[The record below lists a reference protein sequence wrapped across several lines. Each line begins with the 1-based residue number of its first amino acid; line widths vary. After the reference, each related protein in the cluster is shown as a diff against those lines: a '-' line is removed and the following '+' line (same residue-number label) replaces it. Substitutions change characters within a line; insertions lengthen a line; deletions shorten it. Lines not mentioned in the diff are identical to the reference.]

1 MSTPTARRKHPAPT
15 KPNYTHS
22 LCLGWQSHSA
32 AVKTR
37 WQPAVRMAYSL
48 RWSKVPWLHSY
59 ADAKFA
65 CTLAYDSCGL
75 SKVSESSPIPESQSK
90 RPRVADSL
98 KKCEEVE
105 GGEQEWKRQKN
116 GPLQDRGKMEF
127 VLYKVVETEWVEAH
141 YHLLRIRKMTMSRTI
156 RNMTSSR
163 SDTRHFARN
172 TG

>member
-1 MSTPTARRKHPAPT
+1 MLVDVPLKQTHGGERIVTILWDDLTPEEKE
-15 KPNYTHS
+15 K
-22 LCLGWQSHSA
+22 LG
-32 AVKTR
+32 K
-37 WQPAVRMAYSL
+37 
-48 RWSKVPWLHSY
+48 
-59 ADAKFA
+59 
-65 CTLAYDSCGL
+65 
-75 SKVSESSPIPESQSK
+75 KVSESSPISESQSK

-98 KKCEEVE
+98 KKCGEVE